1 MFAPTQRG
9 LGIVGTA
16 LLLGILGDALLRAT
30 PWGLNVPIWLGVA
43 AAGGWAL
50 APDGG
55 SADSPRRG
63 WSVALALFFASCLAW
78 RDSAFLALWNTIA
91 ALAGLSLVAMQAR
104 GVRLR
109 VGRMLDYAL
118 GAAVAGFNA
127 GFGALALSTHDISW
141 GVFSHHGRSA
151 RRILVGLALSV
162 PLLFLFGGLLMSADP
177 GFERIVR
184 SAIDIDF
191 STIASHLTVGGS
203 IAWISAGFLGP
214 IHTGKDPVFEAATT
228 LLQKPTRRPTL
239 GALELGIPLGSL
251 TLIFIAFVVLQVR
264 YVLGGDDVILATAGL
279 TYAEYARTGFFE
291 LVAAAALVLPVLLAG
306 DWLVSRK
313 TDGGVRVF
321 RAMASGL
328 LILIGLIMLS
338 ALHRMSLYIDAYGLT
353 QDRFY
358 ATAFM
363 AWVGVVLV
371 CFAATVLRDLRRLF
385 AFRAVASGFVL
396 LALLNVVNPDAIIA
410 RVNISRA
417 EAERDLDI
425 QYIQRLSAD
434 AAPELLR
441 SLDALSQD
449 VRCAVLDS
457 TQKRL
462 GGTRDRDWRS
472 WNLARWRARRA
483 LDMNPAACR
492 SP

>member
-1 MFAPTQRG
+1 MSTITQRG
-9 LGIVGTA
+9 PGIVGMA
-16 LLLGILGDALLRAT
+16 VLLGILGDILLRAA

-50 APDGG
+50 TPDGG
-55 SADSPRRG
+55 SADSPRNG

-78 RDSAFLALWNTIA
+78 RDSTFLAFWNTVA
-91 ALAGLSLVAMQAR
+91 ALAALSLVAMQAR

-109 VGRMLDYAL
+109 VGHMLDYAL
-118 GAAVAGFNA
+118 GAAAAGCNA
-127 GFGALALSTHDISW
+127 VFGAVALSTRDLPW
-141 GVFSHHGRSA
+141 GFSHHGRSA
-151 RRILVGLALSV
+151 RKTLVGLALSI
-162 PLLFLFGGLLMSADP
+162 PLLFVFGGLLMSADP

-191 STIASHLTVGGS
+191 SIVASHLIIGS
-203 IAWISAGFLGP
+203 WIAWISAGFLGP
-214 IHTGKDPVFEAATT
+214 IATGKDPVLKAATT

-251 TLIFIAFVVLQVR
+251 TLIFFAFVVIQVR
-264 YVLGGDDVILATAGL
+264 YVLGGDEVILATAGL

-306 DWLVSRK
+306 DWLVNRK
-313 TDGGVRVF
+313 TDGSVRVF
-321 RAMASGL
+321 RTMASGL
-328 LILIGLIMLS
+328 LVLVGLIMLS
-338 ALHRMSLYIDAYGLT
+338 ALHRMSLYVEAYGLT

-363 AWVGVVLV
+363 AWVGVVIV

-385 AFRAVASGFVL
+385 AFGAVASGFTL
-396 LALLNVVNPDAIIA
+396 LALLNTVNPDAIIA
-410 RVNISRA
+410 RVNMSRV
-417 EAERDLDI
+417 EVERDLDT

-449 VRCAVLDS
+449 DRCVVLES
-457 TQKRL
+457 TQERL
-462 GGTRDRDWRS
+462 SRTRDRDWRS
-472 WNLARWRARRA
+472 WNVARWRARRVLA
-483 LDMNPAACR
+483 MNSAACR
-492 SP
+492 SS

>member
-1 MFAPTQRG
+1 MRPFSGWSGGTKKRSGDGVRGFRGVRGHFLAPVTTG
-9 LGIVGTA
+9 KPPGIVGMA

-43 AAGGWAL
+43 VAGGWAL
-50 APDGG
+50 TPYGG

-78 RDSAFLALWNTIA
+78 RDSTFLAFWNTVA
-91 ALAGLSLVAMQAR
+91 ALAALSLVAMQAR

-109 VGRMLDYAL
+109 VGHMLDYAL
-118 GAAVAGFNA
+118 GAAAAGCNA
-127 GFGALALSTHDISW
+127 GFGAVMLSTHDLPW
-141 GVFSHHGRSA
+141 GVFPHHGRNV
-151 RRILVGLALSV
+151 RRILVGIALSV
-162 PLLFLFGGLLMSADP
+162 PLLFVFGGLLMSADP

-191 STIASHLTVGGS
+191 STIASHLIIGGG
-203 IAWISAGFLGP
+203 IAWISAGFFGP
-214 IHTGKDPVFEAATT
+214 ITTGKDPILEAATT
-228 LLQKPTRRPTL
+228 LLQKPSRRPTL

-251 TLIFIAFVVLQVR
+251 MLIFIAFVAMQVR

-306 DWLVSRK
+306 DWLVNRK
-313 TDGGVRVF
+313 TDGSVRVF
-321 RAMASGL
+321 RTMASGL

-338 ALHRMSLYIDAYGLT
+338 ALHRMSLYVDAYGLT

-363 AWVGVVLV
+363 AWVGAVFV

-385 AFRAVASGFVL
+385 AFGAVASGFAL
-396 LALLNVVNPDAIIA
+396 LALLNAVNPDAVIA
-410 RVNISRA
+410 RVNMSRA
-417 EAERDLDI
+417 EAGRDLDT

-434 AAPELLR
+434 AAPVLLR
-441 SLDALSQD
+441 NLDALSQD
-449 VRCAVLDS
+449 DRCVVLDA
-457 TQKRL
+457 T
-462 GGTRDRDWRS
+462 
-472 WNLARWRARRA
+472 
-483 LDMNPAACR
+483 
-492 SP
+492 